1 MRLLRPLLMSA
12 AAFATLAAAGAP
24 AAAQTARAAPIQ
36 PVVPKPDK
44 PAAVYPPEVEAVY
57 QARFKDI
64 MANPRGELSSY
75 APLEAVPGARFTPLP
90 VAKTPSIDPAAL
102 AEATAYAAANRSS
115 AFIVWHRG
123 AVQTA
128 AYFGDR
134 KPTDTIVSKSLAKP
148 LTAIAVGRAIALGKI
163 KGLDQPVAD
172 FIPEWRGTPKG
183 AIRVRHL
190 LDMRSGLLAQ
200 GWDPD
205 PMNPWSRSYLHP
217 FHERIIVEEYPL
229 TDAPGSI
236 YEYNNATSELVALV
250 IEKATGRRYAEFVSE
265 AVLKPIGAAGGEV
278 WINRPGG
285 LAHSGCCIMLPPE
298 TWVRLA
304 KLVLDDGMA
313 GGKRLLPKGY
323 VTAMK
328 TGTAENPWYGLGL
341 WVAGRYTERRG
352 FANPARQAPKT
363 LHSEP
368 YAAKD
373 LVMFDGNSNQIVYI
387 VPSEGLIVLRTGDS
401 PPKSPEWDNAKLPN
415 LLIAGIRGQQGNAG
429 PQER

>member
-1 MRLLRPLLMSA
+1 MRSIRPFLLSA
-12 AAFATLAAAGAP
+12 AALLLTAGASR
-24 AAAQTARAAPIQ
+24 AIAQTAPIQ
-36 PVVPKPDK
+36 PTPPP
-44 PAAVYPPEVEAVY
+44 PAAAPVAYPPEVEAVY

-64 MANPRGELSSY
+64 MANPKGELSSY
-75 APLEAVPGARFTPLP
+75 SPLEVVPGARFTPLP
-90 VAKTPSIDPAAL
+90 VAKDPTIDPKAL

-123 AVQTA
+123 KVQTA
-128 AYFGDR
+128 SYFGDR
-134 KPTDTIVSKSLAKP
+134 KATDSIVSKSLAKP
-148 LTAIAVGRAIALGKI
+148 LTAIAIGRAIKLGKI
-163 KGLDQPVAD
+163 KGIDQPVAD
-172 FIPEWRGTPKG
+172 FIPEWKGTPKG
-183 AIRVRHL
+183 AILVRHL

-200 GWDPD
+200 GWDPN

-250 IEKATGRRYAEFVSE
+250 IEKATGRRYGEFVSTE
-265 AVLKPIGAAGGEV
+265 VLKPIGAAGGEV
-278 WINRPGG
+278 WVNRPGG

-304 KLVLDDGMA
+304 KLVLDDGKA
-313 GGKRLLPKGY
+313 GGKRLLPAGY
-323 VTAMK
+323 VAEMK
-328 TGTAENPWYGLGL
+328 TGTKENPWYGMGL

-352 FANPARQAPKT
+352 FANPSRQAPKT

-368 YAAKD
+368 YAARD

-387 VPSEGLIVLRTGDS
+387 VPSEQLIVLRTGES

-415 LLIAGIRGQQGNAG
+415 LLIAGIRGARGNAG